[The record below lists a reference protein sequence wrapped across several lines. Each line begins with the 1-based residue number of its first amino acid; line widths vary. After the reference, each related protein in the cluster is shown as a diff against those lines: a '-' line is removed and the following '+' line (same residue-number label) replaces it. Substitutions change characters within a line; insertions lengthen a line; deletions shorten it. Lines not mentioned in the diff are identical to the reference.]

1 MATMTNPMYD
11 VSYDRMNFNFDV
23 KEQRHPK
30 HITERDFIYHLKK
43 DERGYLVCERDANNE
58 PIRSPRKLRSI
69 CVNRLVGDGCLLP
82 RMNPDLLPTNV
93 YPLLL
98 TEAIFLREPQSI
110 EWIVT
115 TWPMKTLRVFDVI
128 PREDCLEDD
137 YLTLPF
143 EGNEEV
149 SLVDCFVLGLLKLKP
164 QSNLKLVD
172 FTRFDKDRK
181 LCKELCRLP
190 ILWMKP
196 EDRTIEKIH
205 TYMTETLDVTKDKVQ
220 CFLNRISAVYSNI
233 DSEFK
238 HGNQIGN

>member
-1 MATMTNPMYD
+1 M
-11 VSYDRMNFNFDV
+11 
-23 KEQRHPK
+23 
-30 HITERDFIYHLKK
+30 L
-43 DERGYLVCERDANNE
+43 C
-58 PIRSPRKLRSI
+58 RKLRSI

-172 FTRFDKDRK
+172 FTRFDKGG
-181 LCKELCRLP
+181 CKRF
-190 ILWMKP
+190 
-196 EDRTIEKIH
+196 T
-205 TYMTETLDVTKDKVQ
+205 
-220 CFLNRISAVYSNI
+220 FN
-233 DSEFK
+233 
-238 HGNQIGN
+238 